1 MMANVSFIFFVLL
14 AMTITLYLVIYI
26 LMYSAAIRWFYTRP
40 NSQRLPS
47 TYRVPRGM
55 QDMSIVVVVGL
66 LAAVLALV
74 VSFFPL
80 SSLPG

>member
-1 MMANVSFIFFVLL
+1 
-14 AMTITLYLVIYI
+14 
-26 LMYSAAIRWFYTRP
+26 MYSAAVRLFYTRP
-40 NSQRLPS
+40 NPQRLLS